1 MSIKD
6 ARMNRKTGGAGTITV
21 TTGDTGTGTVTGTI
35 TGGTITGTGTTV
47 TDTGTTTGDDTVT
60 TGALFIVATP
70 IGNLGDITRRAVEVL
85 GTVDLILAE
94 DTRRAA
100 VLLRHLSVKTPVQS
114 FHRHNEAAR
123 LSAVLR
129 RLTGGAQV
137 ALISDAGTPLI
148 SDPGQRLVRAA
159 RAAGVPVSP
168 LPGAS
173 AVVAALSAAGM
184 PAARFVFEG
193 FLPATAAAR
202 ARRLNALQDETR
214 ALVFFEAS
222 HRIADALDAM
232 AEAFGGE
239 REVTV
244 AREISKQFETFYG
257 GDLAAVAAAIAAD
270 GRHQKGEFVII
281 TAGAAAATVAT
292 ADARAAQVMAIL
304 CEALPPGRASQ
315 LAARITGA
323 SRNTL
328 YKAWT
333 AKPPLASR

>member
-6 ARMNRKTGGAGTITV
+6 ARMNRKTG
-21 TTGDTGTGTVTGTI
+21 DTGTGSGNDTITGTVTGTI
-35 TGGTITGTGTTV
+35 TDNGTGTITGD
-47 TDTGTTTGDDTVT
+47 DTGT

-85 GTVDLILAE
+85 GAVDLILAE
-94 DTRRAA
+94 DTRRAS
-100 VLLRHLSVKTPVQS
+100 VLLRHLIVKTPVQS

-123 LSAVLR
+123 LPAVLR
-129 RLTGGAQV
+129 KLTGGATM

-159 RAAGVPVSP
+159 RAAGVTVSP
-168 LPGAS
+168 LPGAC
-173 AVVAALSAAGM
+173 AVVAALSAAGI

-202 ARRLNALQDETR
+202 ARRLRELQNETR

-232 AEAFGGE
+232 AEAFGGD

-244 AREISKQFETFYG
+244 AREISKQFETFYC
-257 GDLAAVAAAIAAD
+257 GDLATVAAAIAAG

-281 TAGAAAATVAT
+281 TAGAAADSVATTAT

-328 YKAWT
+328 YKAWMAPT
-333 AKPPLASR
+333 RHAGR